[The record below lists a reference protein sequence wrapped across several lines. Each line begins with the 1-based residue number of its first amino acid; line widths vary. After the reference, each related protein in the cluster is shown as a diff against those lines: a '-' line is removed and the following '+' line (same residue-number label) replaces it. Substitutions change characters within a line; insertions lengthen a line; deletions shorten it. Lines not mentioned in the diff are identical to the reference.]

1 MTEFREQDLTGA
13 RFERV
18 SLRGASFTQVF
29 LNDARMRTV
38 DFTGAQI
45 RGSLF
50 NQSRMRG
57 VELVDVEIYGELQN
71 VVVNGVDIGPLVDA
85 ELNRRMPERAR
96 MRPDD
101 TDGFRE
107 AWAILERLW
116 EGTVVRARTFPEA
129 ALHRSVD
136 DEWSFIQTLRHLNF
150 ASAAWVGRMILGNA
164 SPWHQLDLPWDE
176 APGWDGI
183 PWDRE
188 ARPSLDEVL
197 TVRRERQAMVRH
209 VMESLTDE
217 QLAST
222 VTRTEPGWPR
232 MEDFPFKECLRI
244 VLNEEWEH
252 RLYAERDLT
261 SLEKGLIMDIVLIA
275 GLWLNG
281 SVWDDIVSAL
291 PPATAPCRSPPGQG
305 DDLHPPPSATRWQ
318 RCSPPHPA
326 SEKPMRWGI
335 PPPAPWPGWPPTRD
349 RSRSPKS
356 PSSAA
361 SRPPTGSPTPTSSS

>member
-18 SLRGASFTQVF
+18 SLRGASMH
-29 LNDARMRTV
+29 AV
-38 DFTGAQI
+38 DLTGAQV

-50 NQSRMRG
+50 SGSRMRG
-57 VELVDVEIYGELQN
+57 VELADVEISGELQN
-71 VVVNGVDIGPLVDA
+71 VIVNGVDIAPLVDA
-85 ELNRRMPERAR
+85 ELNRRMPEWAM

-101 TDGFRE
+101 SDGFRE

-116 EGTVVRARTFPEA
+116 EGTVARARALPEA

-136 DEWSFIQTLRHLNF
+136 DEWSFVQTLRHLNF
-150 ASAAWVGRMILGNA
+150 ASAAWVDRMILGNA
-164 SPWHQLDLPWDE
+164 SPWHPLDLPWDE

-209 VMESLTDE
+209 VMASLTDE
-217 QLAST
+217 QLASE
-222 VTRTEPGWPR
+222 VSRTEPGWPR
-232 MEDFPFKECLRI
+232 RESFPFKECLHI

-261 SLEKGLIMDIVLIA
+261 VLEKE
-275 GLWLNG
+275 N
-281 SVWDDIVSAL
+281 
-291 PPATAPCRSPPGQG
+291 
-305 DDLHPPPSATRWQ
+305 
-318 RCSPPHPA
+318 
-326 SEKPMRWGI
+326 
-335 PPPAPWPGWPPTRD
+335 
-349 RSRSPKS
+349 
-356 PSSAA
+356 
-361 SRPPTGSPTPTSSS
+361 